1 MIRRLQLR
9 DQPTGE
15 NVAEMRAAWQALVE
29 LLALVAMRSLAA
41 LVWSTVESALH
52 RSGHRDV
59 IQGCRCPPARHRSMS
74 RWSSLRQIHLSP
86 SQRIRQ
92 GLRSEPS
99 R

>member
-9 DQPTGE
+9 DQSIGD
-15 NVAEMRAAWQALVE
+15 VAETRAAWQALAE
-29 LLALVAMRSLAA
+29 PLALVAVRSLAA

-52 RSGHRDV
+52 CSGHRCV
-59 IQGCRCPPARHRSMS
+59 IHGCRCPLARHRSMN
-74 RWSSLRQIHLSP
+74 RWSSLRQLRLSL

>member
-9 DQPTGE
+9 DQPTGD
-15 NVAEMRAAWQALVE
+15 VAETRAAWQALVE
-29 LLALVAMRSLAA
+29 LLALVAVRLLAA

-52 RSGHRDV
+52 RSGHRCV
-59 IQGCRCPPARHRSMS
+59 IPGCRCPLARHRSMS
-74 RWSSLRQIHLSP
+74 RWSSLRQIRLAP

>member
-9 DQPTGE
+9 DQPIGD
-15 NVAEMRAAWQALVE
+15 VAETRAAWKALVE
-29 LLALVAMRSLAA
+29 PLALVAVRPLAA

-52 RSGHRDV
+52 RS
-59 IQGCRCPPARHRSMS
+59 MN
-74 RWSSLRQIHLSP
+74 RWSSLRQIRLSP

>member
-1 MIRRLQLR
+1 MIQRLQLR

-15 NVAEMRAAWQALVE
+15 DVAETRAAWQALAE
-29 LLALVAMRSLAA
+29 PLALVAVRPLAA
-41 LVWSTVESALH
+41 LVWSTVESPLH
-52 RSGHRDV
+52 
-59 IQGCRCPPARHRSMS
+59 CSMN
-74 RWSSLRQIHLSP
+74 RWSSLRQIRLSP

>member
-15 NVAEMRAAWQALVE
+15 NVAETRTAWKALAE
-29 LLALVAMRSLAA
+29 PLALVAVRSLAA

-59 IQGCRCPPARHRSMS
+59 IHGC
-74 RWSSLRQIHLSP
+74 
-86 SQRIRQ
+86 
-92 GLRSEPS
+92 
-99 R
+99 